1 MRRGIFLSRHRINRD
16 FPYLDVAHGRVRID
30 KLPAAVVSHDGVQCS
45 AFFFHVF
52 DELHPSPANH
62 ALCPHTVTAR
72 HAGMLKH
79 QFVVYA
85 KRDADMVVSLQHVD
99 TAARGAGVQI
109 NNSVAVTEVHR
120 NNIRIAFEVCDAYK
134 TNVAAGNDFFH
145 PFFIFDNDCFHIFL
159 LSFLNVCAKKKISG
173 VKRKRVSK
181 NNLIPPAKL
190 CGLFRLRYYKA
201 IKCITAFF
209 LQLNESLSFFP
220 CRIRFGSNN

>member
-1 MRRGIFLSRHRINRD
+1 MRHGIFFGRHRVNRN
-16 FPYLDVAHGRVRID
+16 FPYLDVTHGRVGID
-30 KLPAAVVSHDGVQCS
+30 KLPAAVVGHDGVQGG

-52 DELHPSPANH
+52 DELHPSPTNH

-85 KRDADMVVSLQHVD
+85 KRNTNMVVSLQHVD
-99 TAARGAGVQI
+99 TAARGAGVQK
-109 NNSVAVTEVHR
+109 NHSVAVAEVHGDY
-120 NNIRIAFEVCDAYK
+120 IRIAFEVGDADK
-134 TNVAAGNDFFH
+134 TNITAGNDFFH

-181 NNLIPPAKL
+181 NNLTHPLNCMAYLDCVIIKLLNVLPPFS
-190 CGLFRLRYYKA
+190 C
-201 IKCITAFF
+201 
-209 LQLNESLSFFP
+209 N
-220 CRIRFGSNN
+220 